1 MNQRRRPSQT
11 PRRPSLAGLP
21 RADVA
26 AAVGLVVIGVL
37 SFSLLTGRVPIP
49 GGSTGT
55 GGPDGGPLR
64 TATPSNI
71 VIVDPR
77 SDVLGSILYVKSG
90 NLWLQHGAKATA
102 LTTGGHDSMP
112 SFSTDGQWIY
122 FIRTVDESGRWRI
135 SGQARRFRLSTPSLM
150 RVRVDGTAEPE
161 QLLLGKIVSGQYSW
175 SYFLRQPVIS
185 PDGSQIVVVTD
196 GPDPSKS
203 DVVLK
208 AFDPATGKLTALK
221 APQISPLGH
230 QDPAFSP
237 DGRYLAFVKNAR
249 DGARGAPVV
258 MRYDFTTGKATA
270 ITGPGYTSPAWSPD
284 GRFLAAT
291 RTTSFG
297 TDVVVL
303 DALRGTELLRVTS
316 DEHSFDPVWSP
327 AGDAISYLS
336 ISGGVTDLYLATLDV
351 TGVPALKGDPLAL
364 TDRRRPRCRLATG
377 MVDPGRAPPDARPDA
392 NPDPHGH
399 RARIRRRAAERLHG
413 AVTGSPKPT
422 YLERLAARSV
432 EVGSVL
438 CLGIDPDIASLPSG
452 FARNLAGLESFARLL
467 VEVASPYAAAVK
479 PNLAFFEAHGSA
491 GMAALERIRADH
503 PGGDPGDC

>member
-1 MNQRRRPSQT
+1 MNQRRRPSET
-11 PRRPSLAGLP
+11 PRRPSLAGVP
-21 RADVA
+21 RADLA

-49 GGSTGT
+49 GGSSGT

-102 LTTGGHDSMP
+102 LTSGGHDSMP
-112 SFSTDGQWIY
+112 SFSADGQWIY
-122 FIRTVDESGRWRI
+122 FIRTVDEGGRWRI
-135 SGQARRFRLSTPSLM
+135 SGLARRFRLSTPSLM

-196 GPDPSKS
+196 GPDPAKS

-208 AFDPATGKLTALK
+208 AFDPATGKLTALN

-258 MRYDFTTGKATA
+258 MRYDFTTGKAAA

-297 TDVVVL
+297 TDVVIL

-316 DEHSFDPVWSP
+316 DERSFDPVWSP

-336 ISGGVTDLYLATLDV
+336 IAGGVTDLWLAKLDV

-364 TDRRRPRCRLATG
+364 TIAAGLDAASRPGWWIPAELLPTPAPTPTPIPT
-377 MVDPGRAPPDARPDA
+377 VIAPGSGGD
-392 NPDPHGH
+392 
-399 RARIRRRAAERLHG
+399 
-413 AVTGSPKPT
+413 
-422 YLERLAARSV
+422 
-432 EVGSVL
+432 
-438 CLGIDPDIASLPSG
+438 LPS
-452 FARNLAGLESFARLL
+452 APTA
-467 VEVASPYAAAVK
+467 P
-479 PNLAFFEAHGSA
+479 
-491 GMAALERIRADH
+491 
-503 PGGDPGDC
+503 